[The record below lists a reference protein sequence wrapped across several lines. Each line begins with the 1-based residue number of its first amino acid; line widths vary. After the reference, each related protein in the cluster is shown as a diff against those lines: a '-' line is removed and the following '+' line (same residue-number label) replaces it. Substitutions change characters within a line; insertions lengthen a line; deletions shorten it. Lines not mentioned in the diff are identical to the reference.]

1 MNLTEKKVAILGCG
15 RSGVA
20 AAHLAAAHGAAE
32 VCIFDSDPHAVC
44 PDPKL
49 PFVAGAG
56 ESDARRFAA
65 DLVVISPG
73 IEAANPWVP
82 AFSCMGAPII
92 GEVELASRFFSGRI
106 IAITGT
112 NGKTTT
118 TSLVAHLL
126 RHAGRSAVACG
137 NFGFPF
143 SEVALQKPQPEFA
156 VLELSSFQL
165 ETIVN
170 FKPEV
175 AVWLN
180 FAPDHLDRYPSVNDY
195 FSAKLRIFENMDDE
209 QIAIVRAGENLPHIK
224 PRIIEFSAC
233 VGSGLLR
240 FEDSCIKQ
248 IDSTVADLRGT
259 ALAQMHNA
267 ENAMAAIL
275 ACRAVGLTDADFVPA
290 LASFE
295 LPHHRCEWVAEDRG
309 VLWLNDSK
317 STNLHSAQAA
327 IRSQSRPTI
336 LLAGGK
342 DKGLDYSP
350 LLPLMR
356 GKVKLCIVF
365 GQIAEQLERTFSPE
379 FETIRTSTVSEAVQ
393 EAAARA
399 SAGDVVLFS
408 PGTSSFDQY
417 SNYAQRGDDFRAAVQ
432 KVLHS
437 NPQPL
442 TQRL

>member
-1 MNLTEKKVAILGCG
+1 MNLTDKKVAILGCG

-20 AAHLAAAHGAAE
+20 AARLAMAHGAAK
-32 VCIFDSDPHAVC
+32 VCVFDSDPHAVC
-44 PDPKL
+44 PDSSL

-56 ESDARRFAA
+56 DGDARRFAA
-65 DLVVISPG
+65 DLIVISPG

-82 AFSCMGAPII
+82 AFSCAGAPII
-92 GEVELASRFFSGRI
+92 GEVELASRFFSGRV

-118 TSLVAHLL
+118 TALIEYILL
-126 RHAGRSAVACG
+126 HAGRSAKACG
-137 NFGFPF
+137 NYGYPL
-143 SEVALQKPQPEFA
+143 SDIALQKPQPEFA
-156 VLELSSFQL
+156 VLEISSFQL

-180 FAPDHLDRYPSVNDY
+180 FAPDHLDRYTNVGDY
-195 FSAKLRIFENMDDE
+195 FAAKLRIFKNMEE
-209 QIAIVRAGENLPHIK
+209 QQMAIVRAGENLPPIK
-224 PRIIEFSAC
+224 PRIFEFSAC

-240 FEDSCIKQ
+240 YEGTCIKQ
-248 IDSTVADLRGT
+248 IDTTVADLRGSS
-259 ALAQMHNA
+259 LVQMHNA

-275 ACRAVGLTDADFVPA
+275 ACRAVGLKDDEIVPA

-295 LPHHRCEWVAEDRG
+295 LPHHRCEFVAEERG

-317 STNLHSAQAA
+317 STNLHSTYAA

-342 DKGLDYSP
+342 DKGLDYAP
-350 LLPLMR
+350 LLTMMR

-365 GQIAEQLERTFSPE
+365 GQIAEQLERTFGAE
-379 FETIRTSTVSEAVQ
+379 FEAVRTATVGEAVQ
-393 EAAARA
+393 VAARRA
-399 SAGDVVLFS
+399 SPGDVVLFS

-437 NPQPL
+437 TLNP
-442 TQRL
+442 